1 MRRRRFLHAAGAVF
15 PSIVLG
21 SELLG
26 RSPSPASAQSSSE
39 QRSRRHPWQ
48 PDGWGWRGRL
58 GLLMPATDVEPDTEF
73 AALAPEGVSTHPMRV
88 RWHGVT
94 RSYGVVTRGSPEA
107 ARSFAE
113 PPEIDDAAELLA
125 EIRPGAIGFCFTSSS
140 FVLGPNGDG
149 ALKARLEARTR
160 GIPVAITC
168 LAAVSALRAFGAR
181 RMALIHPPWFPEP
194 RTHLGAEYFKQQ
206 GFDVVYN
213 ARAPLRN
220 DRGNIHPGP
229 LYEWARASVPR
240 EAEAVFFGGNGM
252 RTIGAIQALEETL
265 RKPVLTSNQ
274 VTFWQALGLAN
285 IAARVDG
292 YGQLFE
298 KPAPRG

>member
-1 MRRRRFLHAAGAVF
+1 
-15 PSIVLG
+15 
-21 SELLG
+21 
-26 RSPSPASAQSSSE
+26 
-39 QRSRRHPWQ
+39 
-48 PDGWGWRGRL
+48 
-58 GLLMPATDVEPDTEF
+58 
-73 AALAPEGVSTHPMRV
+73 
-88 RWHGVT
+88 
-94 RSYGVVTRGSPEA
+94 
-107 ARSFAE
+107 
-113 PPEIDDAAELLA
+113 
-125 EIRPGAIGFCFTSSS
+125 
-140 FVLGPNGDG
+140 VLGPNGDG

-194 RTHLGAEYFKQQ
+194 RTRLGAEYFKQQ

-220 DRGNIHPGP
+220 DRGNVHPGP
-229 LYEWARASVPR
+229 LYEWARANVPR
-240 EAEAVFFGGNGM
+240 EADAVFFGGNGM

-265 RKPVLTSNQ
+265 GKPVLTSNQ
-274 VTFWQALGLAN
+274 GTFWQALGLAN

-298 KPAPRG
+298 KPVPRG